1 MSAPKSSTAGLLKLL
16 GVSLAAFAFT
26 FSLVPL
32 YRIACEKVFGMR
44 LEQGPG
50 QVASA

>member
-1 MSAPKSSTAGLLKLL
+1 MSAGRKSNSAGLFKLL

-32 YRIACEKVFGMR
+32 YRIAC
-44 LEQGPG
+44 
-50 QVASA
+50 